1 MASWRPLPE
10 SLEPLTQNLVE
21 RLRCLKDETGM
32 SLAELA
38 RRTAH
43 SKSAWHR
50 YLNGS
55 MFPPRSAVEA
65 LARLVQADEPGLIDL
80 WTRAQCVRA
89 QPESPPLLPSP
100 TLGEPSAVQT
110 LPRPHV
116 FVAALGMFVLCAA
129 AVAGV
134 ITGEVPL
141 RNTSHSP
148 GETAAAPPRP
158 SDGSARPACKGETCE
173 GRYSAP
179 SGCDRDARTEST
191 ASMPGYSVHLRFS
204 PSCGTVWAEVHSRAG
219 DVREIS
225 IKVEPK
231 DEFSAPPSDRFPTSS
246 PMLAT
251 MSPQAA
257 EACGIVAEHLVCTSP
272 GGQENSFVAC
282 QSHTDGLRSN
292 DHQRE
297 GACSAAWLT
306 SVANT

>member
-1 MASWRPLPE
+1 MPSWQPLPE
-10 SLEPLTQNLVE
+10 SLEPLTRNLVE

-55 MFPPRSAVEA
+55 MFPPRSAVKA
-65 LARLVQADEPGLIDL
+65 LAQLVQADEPGLIDL
-80 WTRAQCVRA
+80 WTRAQCVSA
-89 QPESPPLLPSP
+89 QSEGAPLQPLP
-100 TLGEPSAVQT
+100 TLGEPSTVRT
-110 LPRPHV
+110 LPRPRV
-116 FVAALGMFVLCAA
+116 FAAALVMLVLCAA

-134 ITGEVPL
+134 ITGGVPL

-148 GETAAAPPRP
+148 GKTAAAPPRP

-225 IKVEPK
+225 IRVEPK
-231 DEFSAPPSDRFPTSS
+231 AEFSAPPSDRFPTSS
-246 PMLAT
+246 PILAT
-251 MSPQAA
+251 MTPQAA
-257 EACGIVAEHLVCTSP
+257 EACGIVGDHLVCTSP
-272 GGQENSFVAC
+272 GEQEISFVRC
-282 QSHTDGLRSN
+282 PSHTDGLRPN
-292 DHQRE
+292 DHQCE
-297 GACSAAWLT
+297 VACSAACPT
-306 SVANT
+306 PVANI